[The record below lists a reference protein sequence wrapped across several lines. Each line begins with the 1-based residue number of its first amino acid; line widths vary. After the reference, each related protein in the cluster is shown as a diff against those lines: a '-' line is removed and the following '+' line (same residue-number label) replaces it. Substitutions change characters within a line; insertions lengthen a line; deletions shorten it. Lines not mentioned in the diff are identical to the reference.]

1 MYKQA
6 QEFNLLHFI
15 TCVIPSN
22 NQAVGVPQ
30 AYPTNS
36 SNYCTHDAYHYFG
49 LCAWFHHQTSAKA
62 FEG

>member
-22 NQAVGVPQ
+22 NQAVEVPQ
-30 AYPTNS
+30 AYPTHS
-36 SNYCTHDAYHYFG
+36 SKDEQIRIVNVRGIGYK
-49 LCAWFHHQTSAKA
+49 LVVQ
-62 FEG
+62 E